1 MKCQSIPGMGRVP
14 MTLANSERLRM
25 LVIQGSKVQL
35 GTNKCLPAFRLVACF
50 GIAEEWARYNLKRG
64 RSPVGRDRTRLA
76 ASFHAGQGTHSDPV
90 SADAECSALPTA
102 RIISMLASPWE
113 GSNRDLIQFG
123 PLHSWMRRGRG
134 RGKPVPGDRLLPK
147 CSDDSAPADEVMR
160 IKCRSSS
167 PSRTS
172 VDNSP
177 GQLLS
182 QRTKA
187 EVGAW
192 RRTCLTGLREQRTG
206 HGTGRSARQMAGC
219 GCDVR
224 DATSGELFV
233 RPGRPRKQGIP

>member
-1 MKCQSIPGMGRVP
+1 MKCQSIPGVGRVP

-50 GIAEEWARYNLKRG
+50 GIAEEWARCNLKRG

-76 ASFHAGQGTHSDPV
+76 ASFHAGQRTHSDPV

-134 RGKPVPGDRLLPK
+134 RGKPG
-147 CSDDSAPADEVMR
+147 AG
-160 IKCRSSS
+160 RSSAAKMQRRQR
-167 PSRTS
+167 SRRRGHANKVS
-172 VDNSP
+172 Q
-177 GQLLS
+177 QLSFTDVGRQLA
-182 QRTKA
+182 RTIVIPKD
-187 EVGAW
+187 
-192 RRTCLTGLREQRTG
+192 Q
-206 HGTGRSARQMAGC
+206 GRSWCSASDLLDRSERAKNRAWDGKIRSP
-219 GCDVR
+219 DDWVW
-224 DATSGELFV
+224 L
-233 RPGRPRKQGIP
+233 